1 MFELL
6 KQALLSIL
14 REGFIFQ
21 IFNSQA
27 VVVTDC
33 TVALTLLQSTSCQP
47 SLGQSALTLC
57 SLNPLQS
64 TSSPPWSHRHLIWS
78 SIPQNP
84 PPIYTPG
91 GSYPKS
97 YHHWESILS
106 WWVLRYL
113 NKSCSNSSKWS
124 FVNKLWKSISPLLGF
139 LVFMYFSHLNYLHHQ
154 TNLI

>member
-78 SIPQNP
+78 SIL
-84 PPIYTPG
+84 TTHLHSRG
-91 GSYPKS
+91 
-97 YHHWESILS
+97 
-106 WWVLRYL
+106 V

-124 FVNKLWKSISPLLGF
+124 FLIKLWKSISPLLGF

>member
-33 TVALTLLQSTSCQP
+33 TVALTLVQSTSCQP

-57 SLNPLQS
+57 SSNLCSQSFSLAIHLLPTLISQTPHLELHPHHPSTLQGGPILNPITTGTPFCHDGFFAISINHVLILLNDLFLLNCEKVF
-64 TSSPPWSHRHLIWS
+64 PP
-78 SIPQNP
+78 
-84 PPIYTPG
+84 
-91 GSYPKS
+91 
-97 YHHWESILS
+97 
-106 WWVLRYL
+106 
-113 NKSCSNSSKWS
+113 
-124 FVNKLWKSISPLLGF
+124 F
-139 LVFMYFSHLNYLHHQ
+139 LVS
-154 TNLI
+154 